1 MKCILKSDFNKFK
14 TLLIKIFL
22 FNFVP
27 LILAAVLLSFNETLI
42 ENSYL
47 NLISLNVV
55 KNQTN
60 LIEIALLIINFTCY
74 IYLAYS
80 LFINEIKNAP
90 ENIFLRMKSKEWIIS
105 KLISIAIYTLIF
117 TIFRFIIFNICLI
130 TLSHELIIYPFI
142 NVYLY
147 YLLISYL
154 FILLISL
161 INYKEILIPAS
172 YVILLLL
179 IPKRIIKISI
189 IYLII
194 GILLTVTL
202 LYFKFKR
209 RASYLL
215 EMYK

>member
-14 TLLIKIFL
+14 RLLIKIFL

-27 LILAAVLLSFNETLI
+27 LILATILLSFNESLI
-42 ENSYL
+42 ENAYL

-130 TLSHELIIYPFI
+130 TLSYELIIYPFI

-147 YLLISYL
+147 YLFISYL

-161 INYKEILIPAS
+161 INYKEILIPES

-194 GILLTVTL
+194 GILLTVVL

-209 RASYLL
+209 HASYLL

>member
-14 TLLIKIFL
+14 RLLIKIFL
-22 FNFVP
+22 FNFVS
-27 LILAAVLLSFNETLI
+27 LILATILLSFNESLI
-42 ENSYL
+42 ENAYL

-147 YLLISYL
+147 YLFISYL

-161 INYKEILIPAS
+161 INYKEILIPES

-194 GILLTVTL
+194 GILLTVVL

-209 RASYLL
+209 HASYLL